1 MTNSFGIAAVL
12 IGIAGVILL
21 RLRWKVDPEDRKL
34 KTEWDELNQ
43 FRREYSALFGLARL
57 VASSALAA
65 LAFLM
70 PS

>member
-1 MTNSFGIAAVL
+1 MTHSFGIAAVL

-43 FRREYSALFGLARL
+43 FRREYSALFGLACL